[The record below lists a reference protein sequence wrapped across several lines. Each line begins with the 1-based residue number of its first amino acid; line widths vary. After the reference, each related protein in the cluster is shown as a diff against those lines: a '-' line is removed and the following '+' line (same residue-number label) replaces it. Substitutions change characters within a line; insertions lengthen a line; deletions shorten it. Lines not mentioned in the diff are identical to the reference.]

1 MEVGCECTGA
11 QRAGPTDALE
21 IEVTARQFAW
31 EVRYPPARAAL
42 TDEIRVP
49 AGRAVVVRLASRDVI
64 HSFWVPSL
72 AGKIDV
78 IPGRVTR
85 LTLQADRPGRFRGQC
100 AEFCGMGH
108 AHMAL
113 EVIAMPPEEFERWLD
128 QSGNRDR

>member
-1 MEVGCECTGA
+1 
-11 QRAGPTDALE
+11 
-21 IEVTARQFAW
+21 
-31 EVRYPPARAAL
+31 VRYPPARAAL

-49 AGRAVVVRLASRDVI
+49 AGRPVVVRLASRDVI

-78 IPGRVTR
+78 IPGRITR
-85 LTLQADRPGRFRGQC
+85 LTLEADRPGRFRGQC

-128 QSGNRDR
+128 QFGHREG